1 MLEHDYNCSP
11 EHCLV
16 CVCAQPSQLGAPTN
30 TYRAPQIPYK
40 PGTILG
46 SGDNMKP
53 CSPWERVLLGL
64 FRKVGPMALGN
75 NDLGHFGLAT
85 CSGYNKLENHQAAR
99 CTDKAGL
106 QEETCE
112 NGP

>member
-64 FRKVGPMALGN
+64 FPKVGPMALGN

-106 QEETCE
+106 QEETRE